1 MSKYH
6 SFFSRSF
13 ALSVLALSL
22 VTPSALA
29 QIQSPAAEP
38 SSVPGASPA
47 ARTQAPETPAAT
59 PKYFLT
65 LTESIDFAQ
74 KNNYEILLAQKQ
86 IEDAR
91 WQLTETGATGL
102 PQVTATAS
110 YGRQDPIT
118 TETTTDVGAGGG
130 AGLGS
135 NPQFAAFLGTA
146 SVNTFNAGITL
157 SQTLFAGFRIVDG
170 VRLANINVGGM
181 EEGLRL
187 ARQNVAFQVTNAY
200 FSALRAWEVLEL
212 DKQNLKLLQE
222 QVRTAEA
229 RLLAGTGV
237 KLDVLQAQSQMLQL
251 QQSMSNDLNAYEKAK
266 MNLNQTM
273 GRPSD
278 YPIVLNT
285 FAQVEDQNPD
295 EIEALKT
302 AIEKR
307 PDLQQLRL
315 QKELN
320 ELNATI
326 QARAVWPTLS
336 AQVRYALQDQAVVN
350 GNSRNIQNV
359 NYSLNMNW
367 PIFDG
372 FAAQAKAQRAR
383 KSADQIQINLDQ
395 LQQRVAL
402 DIQQSFM
409 DIEAARE
416 REIMAKAGIQ
426 LAEESLRVAQVSYKE
441 GVGVMLDVINAQTT
455 LQQASNSLIAAR
467 YDMNIARA
475 RLYQALGLDII
486 DYLK

>member
-1 MSKYH
+1 MTMPWK
-6 SFFSRSF
+6 SFVKPLL
-13 ALSVLALSL
+13 LSGLALSL
-22 VTPSALA
+22 GVSPAFAETTPSAE
-29 QIQSPAAEP
+29 AA
-38 SSVPGASPA
+38 SATTG
-47 ARTQAPETPAAT
+47 TPR
-59 PKYFLT
+59 YFLT
-65 LTESIDFAQ
+65 LTESIDYAQ
-74 KNNYEILLAQKQ
+74 KNSHEVLLAEKK

-91 WQLTETGATGL
+91 WQLTETGSTGL

-118 TETTTDVGAGGG
+118 TETATDVGGAGG

-157 SQTLFAGFRIVDG
+157 SQTLFAGFRIVDS

-181 EEGLRL
+181 EEGLRI

-212 DKQNLKLLQE
+212 DKQNLQLLQE

-229 RLLAGTGV
+229 RLLAGTGI

-251 QQSMSNDLNAYEKAK
+251 QQRMSSDINTYEKAK
-266 MNLNQTM
+266 MALNQAM
-273 GRPSD
+273 GRTAD
-278 YPIVLNT
+278 HPIVLNT
-285 FAQVEDQNPD
+285 FAQVKDQNPD

-336 AQVRYALQDQAVVN
+336 AQVRYAIQDQAVVN

-372 FAAQAKAQRAR
+372 LAAQAKAQRAR
-383 KSADQIQINLDQ
+383 KSADQVQISLDQ

-402 DIQQSFM
+402 DIQQAFM

-426 LAEESLRVAQVSYKE
+426 LAEEGLRVAQISYKE
-441 GVGVMLDVINAQTT
+441 GVGVMLDVVNAQTN
-455 LQQASNSLIAAR
+455 LQQASNNLITAR
-467 YDMNIARA
+467 YDINIARA
-475 RLYQALGLDII
+475 RLYQALGLDIV

>member
-1 MSKYH
+1 MFMYAN
-6 SFFSRSF
+6 SFKSL
-13 ALSVLALSL
+13 ALSVLIL
-22 VTPSALA
+22 
-29 QIQSPAAEP
+29 
-38 SSVPGASPA
+38 GASTTMAMAQEAVVSTPVA
-47 ARTQAPETPAAT
+47 PTQNAIPQF
-59 PKYFLT
+59 FLT
-65 LTESIDFAQ
+65 LTESIDYAQ
-74 KNNYEILLAQKQ
+74 KNSYEILTAQKK

-91 WQLTETGATGL
+91 WQLTETGSTGL
-102 PQVTATAS
+102 PQITATAA
-110 YGRQDPIT
+110 YARQDPIT
-118 TETTTDVGAGGG
+118 SEKTTDVSSAGG

-181 EEGLRL
+181 EEGLRI

-200 FSALRAWEVLEL
+200 FNALRSWETLEL
-212 DKQNLKLLQE
+212 DKQNLKLIQE
-222 QVRTAEA
+222 QVRIAEA

-237 KLDVLQAQSQMLQL
+237 KLDVLQAQSQMIQL
-251 QQSMSNDLNAYEKAK
+251 QQRISSDINTYEKAK
-266 MNLNQTM
+266 MSLNQTM
-273 GRPSD
+273 GRASD
-278 YPIVLNT
+278 HPILLNT
-285 FAQVEDQNPD
+285 FAEVKDQNPD
-295 EIEALKT
+295 AIESLKT
-302 AIEKR
+302 AIENR

-350 GNSRNIQNV
+350 GNSNNIQNV

-383 KSADQIQINLDQ
+383 KSADQVQISLDQ

-416 REIMAKAGIQ
+416 RLLMSRAGIQ
-426 LAEESLRVAQVSYKE
+426 LAEEGLRVSQVSYKE
-441 GVGVMLDVINAQTT
+441 GVGVMLDVVNAQTN
-455 LQQASNSLIAAR
+455 LQQASNNLIAAR
-467 YDMNIARA
+467 YDINIARA
-475 RLYQALGLDII
+475 RLYQALGLDIV

>member
-1 MSKYH
+1 MLMYATSLK
-6 SFFSRSF
+6 SL
-13 ALSVLALSL
+13 ALSVLIL
-22 VTPSALA
+22 
-29 QIQSPAAEP
+29 
-38 SSVPGASPA
+38 GASATAAFAQAADVDPA
-47 ARTQAPETPAAT
+47 VPAQSDSAT
-59 PKYFLT
+59 PKFFLT
-65 LTESIDFAQ
+65 LTESIDYAQ
-74 KNNYEILLAQKQ
+74 KNSYEILTAQKK

-102 PQVTATAS
+102 PQITATAS

-118 TETTTDVGAGGG
+118 AERTTDVGGAGG

-146 SVNTFNAGITL
+146 SVNTFNAGVTL

-181 EEGLRL
+181 EEGLRI

-200 FSALRAWEVLEL
+200 FTALRAWETLEL
-212 DKQNLKLLQE
+212 DKQNLKLIQE
-222 QVRTAEA
+222 QVRIAEA

-251 QQSMSNDLNAYEKAK
+251 QQRMSSDLNAYEKAK
-266 MNLNQTM
+266 MSLNQTM
-273 GRPSD
+273 GRASD
-278 YPIVLNT
+278 YPITLNT
-285 FAQVEDQNPD
+285 FAQVKDQNPD
-295 EIEALKT
+295 EIESLKI
-302 AIEKR
+302 AIERR

-350 GNSRNIQNV
+350 GNSNNIQNV

-383 KSADQIQINLDQ
+383 KSADQIQISLDQ

-416 REIMAKAGIQ
+416 RLLMSRAGIQ
-426 LAEESLRVAQVSYKE
+426 LAEEGLRVAQVSYKE
-441 GVGVMLDVINAQTT
+441 GVGVMLDVVNAQTN
-455 LQQASNSLIAAR
+455 LQQASNNLITAR
-467 YDMNIARA
+467 YEINIARA
-475 RLYQALGLDII
+475 RLYQALGLDIV

>member
-1 MSKYH
+1 MLMYATSLK
-6 SFFSRSF
+6 SL
-13 ALSVLALSL
+13 ALSVLIL
-22 VTPSALA
+22 
-29 QIQSPAAEP
+29 
-38 SSVPGASPA
+38 GASATAAFAQAADVDPA
-47 ARTQAPETPAAT
+47 VPAQSDSAT
-59 PKYFLT
+59 PKFFLT
-65 LTESIDFAQ
+65 LTESIDYAQ
-74 KNNYEILLAQKQ
+74 KNSYEILTAQKK

-102 PQVTATAS
+102 PQITATAS

-118 TETTTDVGAGGG
+118 AERTPDVGGAGG

-146 SVNTFNAGITL
+146 SVNTFNAGVTL

-181 EEGLRL
+181 EEGLRI

-200 FSALRAWEVLEL
+200 FTALRAWETLEL
-212 DKQNLKLLQE
+212 DKQNLKLIQE
-222 QVRTAEA
+222 QVRIAEA

-251 QQSMSNDLNAYEKAK
+251 QQRMSSDLNAYEKAK
-266 MNLNQTM
+266 MSLNQTM
-273 GRPSD
+273 GRASD
-278 YPIVLNT
+278 YPITLNT
-285 FAQVEDQNPD
+285 FAQVKDQNPD
-295 EIEALKT
+295 EIESLKI
-302 AIEKR
+302 AIERR

-350 GNSRNIQNV
+350 GNSNNIQNV

-383 KSADQIQINLDQ
+383 KSADQIQISLDQ

-416 REIMAKAGIQ
+416 RLLMSRAGIQ
-426 LAEESLRVAQVSYKE
+426 LAEEGLRVAQVSYKE
-441 GVGVMLDVINAQTT
+441 GVGVMLDVVNAQTN
-455 LQQASNSLIAAR
+455 LQQASNNLITAR
-467 YDMNIARA
+467 YEINIARA
-475 RLYQALGLDII
+475 RLYQALGLDIV

>member
-1 MSKYH
+1 MFMYVTPFK
-6 SFFSRSF
+6 SF
-13 ALSVLALSL
+13 ALSLLILGSSASAVLAQE
-22 VTPSALA
+22 A
-29 QIQSPAAEP
+29 
-38 SSVPGASPA
+38 ASPPVS
-47 ARTQAPETPAAT
+47 TQSNSAT
-59 PKYFLT
+59 PKFFLT
-65 LTESIDFAQ
+65 LTESIDYAQ
-74 KNNYEILLAQKQ
+74 KNSYEILTAQKK

-102 PQVTATAS
+102 PQITATAS

-118 TETTTDVGAGGG
+118 TERTTDVGGAGG
-130 AGLGS
+130 AGLGA

-146 SVNTFNAGITL
+146 SVNTFNAGVTL

-181 EEGLRL
+181 EEGLRI

-200 FSALRAWEVLEL
+200 FTALRAWETLEL
-212 DKQNLKLLQE
+212 DKQNLKLIQE
-222 QVRTAEA
+222 QVRIAEV

-237 KLDVLQAQSQMLQL
+237 KLDVLQAQSQMIQL
-251 QQSMSNDLNAYEKAK
+251 QQRISSDLNAYEKAK
-266 MNLNQTM
+266 MSLNQVM
-273 GRPSD
+273 GRTSD
-278 YPIVLNT
+278 HPIALNT
-285 FAQVEDQNPD
+285 FAEVKDQNPD
-295 EIEALKT
+295 EIESLKI
-302 AIEKR
+302 AIERR

-350 GNSRNIQNV
+350 GNSNNIQNV

-383 KSADQIQINLDQ
+383 KSADQVQISLDQ

-416 REIMAKAGIQ
+416 RLLMSRAGIQ
-426 LAEESLRVAQVSYKE
+426 LAEEGLRVSQVSYKE
-441 GVGVMLDVINAQTT
+441 GVGVMLDVVNAQTN
-455 LQQASNSLIAAR
+455 LQQASNNLIAAR
-467 YDMNIARA
+467 YDINIARA
-475 RLYQALGLDII
+475 RLYQALGLDIV